1 MKNFDFETSFD
12 TDDFGLINVHAIGT
26 ISAYYPSSIYNSHGD
41 PGDDAEGGEI
51 EYDTLEAFDSDDT
64 EITFPN
70 NLFSKLDD
78 IAFEEAY

>member
-1 MKNFDFETSFD
+1 MKNFDFETNFD
-12 TDDFGLINVHAIGT
+12 TDDFGLITVHAVGT
-26 ISAYYPSSIYNSHGD
+26 ISDYYPSKTHDAYGD
-41 PGDDAEGGEI
+41 PGYDAEGGVI

-78 IAFEEAY
+78 IAFEKAY